1 MNGMVNKVQLIG
13 NLGADPEIKEFEKDR
28 KMARMSIATNEH
40 YRNGNNEKV
49 TNTTWHNVVAW
60 GSLANIAEKYIKKGS
75 EVVIEGKLNNRSW
88 EDKDGNKRYA
98 TEVVANEVLL
108 LDKKKDQ

>member
-13 NLGADPEIKEFEKDR
+13 HLGADPEIKEFEKDR

-40 YRNGNNEKV
+40 YRNGNGEKV

-60 GSLANIAEKYIKKGS
+60 GGTANVAEKYIKKGS
-75 EVVIEGKLNNRSW
+75 EVVIEGRLNNRSW
-88 EDKDGNKRYA
+88 EDKEGNKRYS
-98 TEVVANEVLL
+98 TEVIANEVLL